1 MEDLPRVER
10 EKRQK
15 WLEEKF
21 FVDDLKGM
29 RAWELLRM
37 TKKGS
42 KNWRWRKGEDG
53 HYTAQRGKIIAA
65 VAAQRAKREQFLLE
79 TKDRMTQFRASGEAV
94 V

>member
-1 MEDLPRVER
+1 MAQVER

-15 WLEEKF
+15 WLEDNF
-21 FVDDLKGM
+21 FVKNLKEM

-42 KNWRWRKGEDG
+42 KNWRWKKGEDG

-79 TKDRMTQFRASGEAV
+79 TKDRMTLLRATGEPIV
-94 V
+94 